1 MRITSSGYSY
11 GRKPKIKLT
20 PAARRE
26 MAAQGVTPEQ
36 LAANNA
42 AHHAAERAGTLRPK
56 WSAPRD
62 NNVQGNSRQGSS
74 YRTGY
79 DDAGNELHLYA
90 AEAGGIPRE
99 VVKVGSTGRP
109 KATMASYRLPP
120 GPRGDSP
127 SRGRNEGG
135 RDQDMRDSVAPN
147 GRYANGNPIRRPAK
161 KRRRSSDAWIG

>member
-1 MRITSSGYSY
+1 MRITSSGFSY

-42 AHHAAERAGTLRPK
+42 AHHAAERAGTLKPK
-56 WSAPRD
+56 WSAPKV
-62 NNVQGNSRQGSS
+62 NNVAGNSRQGSS

-79 DDAGNELHLYA
+79 DDAGNELHLYS

-99 VVKVGSTGRP
+99 VVRVGSRK
-109 KATMASYRLPP
+109 KATMARYDNTPRSAVSSKPP
-120 GPRGDSP
+120 AR
-127 SRGRNEGG
+127 
-135 RDQDMRDSVAPN
+135 
-147 GRYANGNPIRRPAK
+147 
-161 KRRRSSDAWIG
+161 KRRKSGDQWIG